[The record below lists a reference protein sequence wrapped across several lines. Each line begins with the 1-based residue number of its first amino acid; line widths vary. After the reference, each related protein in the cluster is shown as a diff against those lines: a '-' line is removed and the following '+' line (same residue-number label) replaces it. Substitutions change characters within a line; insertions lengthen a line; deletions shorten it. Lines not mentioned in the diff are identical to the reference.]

1 MALKLLGIFKGDL
14 NKMRISDNR
23 DFLDA
28 EDVDILHLKYII
40 LQSARLAFHF
50 SLESFIM
57 GEMDL
62 PELDPNNPS
71 EEFEVSF
78 ARIIIF

>member
-1 MALKLLGIFKGDL
+1 MALKLLSIFKGDL

-28 EDVDILHLKYII
+28 EDEDILHLKYII

-62 PELDPNNPS
+62 PELDSNNPS
-71 EEFEVSF
+71 EDFEVSF

>member
-1 MALKLLGIFKGDL
+1 MPLKLLSLFKGNL
-14 NKMRISDNR
+14 KRTSDNR
-23 DFLDA
+23 DFLDTDD
-28 EDVDILHLKYII
+28 EDVLHLKYIV

-62 PELDPNNPS
+62 PEP
-71 EEFEVSF
+71 EGFEVSF
-78 ARIIIF
+78 ARIIKL

>member
-1 MALKLLGIFKGDL
+1 MFGDEFQDMPLKLLSIFKGSL
-14 NKMRISDNR
+14 KRTSDNR
-23 DFLDA
+23 EFLDTED
-28 EDVDILHLKYII
+28 EDVVHLKYIL

-62 PELDPNNPS
+62 PEPS
-71 EEFEVSF
+71 SFEVSF
-78 ARIIIF
+78 ARIIKL